1 MKGFKDAITSG
12 TDQRAQTPATLLK
25 IVKDMF
31 FGGRTFFDPCPPN
44 PTFDGLAVKWHK
56 RNYVNPPFRDL
67 PRWIA
72 KAKETTKGETV
83 VLMPLRS
90 SARYFHTQV
99 IGDPKTIIVLW
110 LNRVAFPPHKG
121 PLPLP
126 VITAGI
132 HATLRSSPDVT
143 LFPVSMV
150 SWDLGSPVYDE
161 NAMKKRVRNAY
172 GTMSFVRVMNSPR
185 DVLIRMASSLEK
197 NPRQTLVAMVIPTF
211 CSKYFQ
217 DVVVPWVVE
226 VVFLCPSLDFGNGR
240 RSFMGSV
247 LLVLSGHRQTSGA
260 NRGYF
265 GRWKGGEIMRDFS

>member
-12 TDQRAQTPATLLK
+12 ADQKAQTPTTLLN
-25 IVKDMF
+25 IIRNLF
-31 FGGRTFFDPCPPN
+31 FKGKAFFDPCPPN
-44 PTFDGLAVKWHK
+44 PTFDGLVVKWHR

-72 KAKETTKGETV
+72 KAKETEGETV

-90 SARYFHTQV
+90 SARYFHTQIIDDTRTV
-99 IGDPKTIIVLW
+99 IVLW
-110 LNRVAFPPHKG
+110 LNRVAFPPHRG

-132 HATLRSSPDVT
+132 HHHTTLRSSPDVT
-143 LFPVSMV
+143 LFPVSMI
-150 SWDLGSPVYDE
+150 SWDLGTPVYDE
-161 NAMKKRVRNAY
+161 NDMKKRVRLAY
-172 GTMSFVRVMNSPR
+172 GTRCSFVRVMNSPR
-185 DVLIRMASSLEK
+185 DVLIQMTKSLEK

-217 DVVVPWVVE
+217 DIIVPWVVE

-247 LLVLSGHRQTSGA
+247 LLVLSGISPRDSGEH
-260 NRGYF
+260 GYF
-265 GRWKGGEIMRDFS
+265 GRWKNGEIIRD